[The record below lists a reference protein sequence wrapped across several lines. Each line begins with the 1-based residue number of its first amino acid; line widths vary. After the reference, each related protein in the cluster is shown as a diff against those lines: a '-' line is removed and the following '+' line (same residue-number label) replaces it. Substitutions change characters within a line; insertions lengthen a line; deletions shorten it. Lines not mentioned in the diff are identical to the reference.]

1 MKPALVRWMPDVF
14 GAEGALGP
22 AGVHMAAASM
32 AEVAACLIRV
42 PTEVIKSRQQTMTYG
57 RAPPRCRHSKRCS
70 RKRACGLLPRLRQHR
85 RPRDP
90 VHLHPVS
97 AVRAAQARNG
107 TSRAS
112 KDAASGS
119 GVASEERVHALSD
132 QELVRGLPTWQAGLA
147 GSIAGA
153 IAAGLTTPLD
163 VVKTRIMLHTK
174 RSASAHPGGAAAAA
188 ASAAESLPRRQHGH
202 HPDAA
207 PHRPHR
213 GYQDALQRLP
223 PAHNVDRPRRRRLP
237 GHVRRRHQDAF
248 LSASTRR
255 HKPLSLWNVS
265 YTAQRNATR
274 ALERIYIEFEGCGS
288 SGGRC

>member
-57 RAPPRCRHSKRCS
+57 RGTTTLQAFKKVFQEAGVRGYYRGFGSTVGREIPFTCIQFP
-70 RKRACGLLPRLRQHR
+70 LYERLK
-85 RPRDP
+85 
-90 VHLHPVS
+90 LEM
-97 AVRAAQARNG
+97 AR
-107 TSRAS
+107 SRAS

-188 ASAAESLPRRQHGH
+188 ASAAESLPRGVNTDIIPTLLHIGRTEGIKTLFSGFL
-202 HPDAA
+202 PRTMWIGLGGAVFLGTFDA
-207 PHRPHR
+207 
-213 GYQDALQRLP
+213 GIKT
-223 PAHNVDRPRRRRLP
+223 
-237 GHVRRRHQDAF
+237 
-248 LSASTRR
+248 LS
-255 HKPLSLWNVS
+255 
-265 YTAQRNATR
+265 
-274 ALERIYIEFEGCGS
+274 
-288 SGGRC
+288 